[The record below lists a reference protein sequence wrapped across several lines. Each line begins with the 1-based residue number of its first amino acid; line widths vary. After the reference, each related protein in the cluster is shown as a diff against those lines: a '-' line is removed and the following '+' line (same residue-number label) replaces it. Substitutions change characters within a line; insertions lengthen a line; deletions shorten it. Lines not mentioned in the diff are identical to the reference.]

1 MFVLSPAAG
10 LWRLIVLRP
19 LYLYAMATCRRIG
32 DWGTRTA
39 VEVRVARVEGRGLPP
54 GAPCA
59 RAPGGA
65 GRLPH
70 AASAERWCHSAAS

>member
-19 LYLYAMATCRRIG
+19 LYLYAMATCQRIG

-39 VEVRVARVEGRGLPP
+39 VEVRVAR
-54 GAPCA
+54 A
-59 RAPGGA
+59 
-65 GRLPH
+65 
-70 AASAERWCHSAAS
+70 